1 MKRLEFIR
9 GPGIVS
15 PCKSAKG
22 MWSGEG
28 EYVPFCTTFT
38 CVGAVENY
46 LCDLER
52 MMVKTLIDV
61 LDASKITADNWDID
75 KKRHEWLEDY
85 CAQIALLAT

>member
-1 MKRLEFIR
+1 
-9 GPGIVS
+9 
-15 PCKSAKG
+15 

-28 EYVPFCTTFT
+28 EYVPFYQTFT

-85 CAQIALLAT
+85 CA

>member
-1 MKRLEFIR
+1 MNRLEFVR
-9 GPGIVS
+9 GPGIVP

-28 EYVPFCTTFT
+28 EYVPFHSIFT

-52 MMVKTLIDV
+52 MIVKTLIDV
-61 LDASKITADNWDID
+61 LDVSKITADNWDID

-85 CAQIALLAT
+85 CA